1 MIAKEVEELGG
12 SFYLP
17 LESILSSTV
26 YRVKLL
32 ERAVIGTR
40 KQTFSSNIIVTMNF
54 KIIELSIFRLTRY
67 GDLYLIVIV
76 CCVLRLS
83 L

>member
-26 YRVKLL
+26 YRALL